1 MLNNTNFGS
10 RMKLTV
16 IGAGNM
22 GGSIAKGLV
31 RSGALEAENITCA
44 DRSGQTLENFA
55 KEGYNVNITQDNNQA
70 VKNADIVI
78 FAVKPWIL
86 ESAVSEVKDNLDY
99 SKQIVISIAAGKG
112 LDELDRIFDKN
123 GRTPELFYLIPNIA
137 VEVGSG
143 MFFYCTK
150 NASQESRDTIQG
162 MFSKMGFAMQ
172 TEERLM
178 SAGTALSSCGIA
190 YVFRYIRAQVEGG
203 VEMGFYPKDAQR
215 IVLQTMKGAVDL
227 MLAHNSHPEQ
237 EVDKVTTP
245 GGITIK
251 GLNAMEEAGFT
262 NAVIKGL
269 KAGK

>member
-1 MLNNTNFGS
+1 
-10 RMKLTV
+10 MKITL

-22 GGSIAKGLV
+22 GGSIARGLV
-31 RSGALEAENITCA
+31 KSGVLNAQDITCA
-44 DRSGQTLENFA
+44 DRSQETLDNFA
-55 KEGYNVNITQDNNQA
+55 KEGYNVNTTQDNNAA
-70 VKNADIVI
+70 VKGADIVI

-86 ESAVSEVKDNLDY
+86 ENAVAEVKNSLDY
-99 SKQIVISIAAGKG
+99 SKQTVISIAAGKG
-112 LDELDRIFDKN
+112 LDELDRIFNKE

-150 NASQESRDTIQG
+150 NASQKSKDTVQEL
-162 MFSKMGFAMQ
+162 FSKMGFAML

-190 YVFRYIRAQVEGG
+190 YVFRYIRAQIEGG

-262 NAVIKGL
+262 NAIIKGL
-269 KAGK
+269 KAGR